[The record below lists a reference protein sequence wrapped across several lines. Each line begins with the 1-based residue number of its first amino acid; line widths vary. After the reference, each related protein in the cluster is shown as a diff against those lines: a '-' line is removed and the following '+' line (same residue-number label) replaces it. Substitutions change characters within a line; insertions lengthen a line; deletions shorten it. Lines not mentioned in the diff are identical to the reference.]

1 MKGFVLDASF
11 AASWFLPDE
20 ASLATNALLDRLVE
34 SEAAVPSLFR
44 HEMRN
49 LMLLAQRRG
58 RMSRAKLHEVILEL
72 GAAPVRD
79 YGPGDDAKIVDL
91 AMKRDLTAYD
101 AAYLDLALRERLPL
115 ATLDRKLAAAAHA
128 ENVPVLGP
136 LGAS

>member
-1 MKGFVLDASF
+1 MPFVLDASF

-20 ASLATNALLDRLVE
+20 ASPATNALLDRLAE

-49 LMLLAQRRG
+49 LMLLAYRRG
-58 RMSRAKLHEVILEL
+58 RMSRVKFRDVVAEL

-79 YGPGDDAKIVDL
+79 YGPGDDADIVDL
-91 AMKRDLTAYD
+91 AMKHDLTAYD

-115 ATLDRKLAAAAHA
+115 ATLDRKLAAAARA
-128 ENVPVLGP
+128 ETIAVLGP
-136 LGAS
+136 LGAA